1 MTLDV
6 CLLPQS
12 GSHLRRRAR
21 RQEPAH
27 GHGLAARYR
36 ARDVLVGITVVT
48 AVVHLAAALVIFG
61 VILVIEAM
69 TRR

>member
-1 MTLDV
+1 
-6 CLLPQS
+6 
-12 GSHLRRRAR
+12 
-21 RQEPAH
+21 
-27 GHGLAARYR
+27 
-36 ARDVLVGITVVT
+36 VLVGITVVT